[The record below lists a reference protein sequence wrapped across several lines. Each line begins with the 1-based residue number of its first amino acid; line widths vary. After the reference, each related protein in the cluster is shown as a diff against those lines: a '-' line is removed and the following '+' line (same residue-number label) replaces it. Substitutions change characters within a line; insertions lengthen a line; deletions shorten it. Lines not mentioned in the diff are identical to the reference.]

1 MAATFSQNLM
11 GISAQHVGTIP
22 KLLTMAD
29 TDIAGNAVSMGNV
42 NAVGA
47 QQGATSRNDYIFCK
61 GVDGRMGYHT
71 IDAERSI
78 LPGYIVLRKV

>member
-1 MAATFSQNLM
+1 MAQTFSQSLTGVNANARYNVPKT
-11 GISAQHVGTIP
+11 ITVG
-22 KLLTMAD
+22 D
-29 TDIAGNAVSMGNV
+29 TDIAGNAVAIGNV

-47 QQGATSRNDYIFCK
+47 QQGAMQRNDYILCK
-61 GVDGRMGYHT
+61 GPDGMLSYHT

>member
-1 MAATFSQNLM
+1 MAQTFSQSLT
-11 GISAQHVGTIP
+11 GVSANARYNVAKVIQIGD
-22 KLLTMAD
+22 L
-29 TDIAGNAVSMGNV
+29 DIAGNAVAQGNV

-47 QQGATSRNDYIFCK
+47 QQGAMMRNDYILTK
-61 GVDGRMGYHT
+61 GPDGALSYHV

>member
-1 MAATFSQNLM
+1 MAETFSQSLT
-11 GISAQHVGTIP
+11 GVSANARYNAAKVLTIG
-22 KLLTMAD
+22 D
-29 TDIAGNAVSMGNV
+29 VDIGSNAVAIGNV

-47 QQGATSRNDYIFCK
+47 QQGAMMRNDYILCK
-61 GVDGRMGYHT
+61 GPDGSLAYHV

>member
-1 MAATFSQNLM
+1 MAATFSQNLT
-11 GISAQHVGTIP
+11 GVSAQQMYNAP
-22 KLLTMAD
+22 QDLTMAD
-29 TDIAGNAVSMGNV
+29 VDQAGNVIAIGNV

-47 QQGATSRNDYIFCK
+47 QQGAMSRNEYVFCK
-61 GVDGRMGYHT
+61 GVDGRMSYHI

>member
-1 MAATFSQNLM
+1 MATTFSQSLTGVSANLRYSLAKEITL
-11 GISAQHVGTIP
+11 G
-22 KLLTMAD
+22 D
-29 TDIAGNAVSMGNV
+29 TDIAGNAVAQGNA

-47 QQGATSRNDYIFCK
+47 QQGAMQRNDYILCK
-61 GVDGRMGYHT
+61 GPDGLLANHV

>member
-1 MAATFSQNLM
+1 MAETFSQSLT
-11 GISAQHVGTIP
+11 GVSANARYNAAKVLTIG
-22 KLLTMAD
+22 D
-29 TDIAGNAVSMGNV
+29 VDIGSNAVAIGNV

-47 QQGATSRNDYIFCK
+47 QQGAMMRNDYILCK
-61 GVDGRMGYHT
+61 GPDGLLSYHV

>member
-1 MAATFSQNLM
+1 MANTFSQSLT
-11 GISAQHVGTIP
+11 GTSANYRYNVPKTITVND
-22 KLLTMAD
+22 L
-29 TDIAGNAVSMGNV
+29 DIAGNAVAQGNV

-47 QQGATSRNDYIFCK
+47 QQGACMRNDYILTK
-61 GVDGRMGYHT
+61 GPDGALSYHV